1 MLKCLRTVLIAAAA
15 FGLFAL
21 APPARAASDSE
32 ELVVKSRLLLEKL
45 RDHPDFSSYRRT
57 LKEAKGI
64 LVIPSLIKGA
74 FIIGAEG
81 GSGVLLARKDD
92 GTWSH
97 PAFFTLGAGSVGLQ
111 IGIQDTEV
119 VFVIM
124 TDAGLNAVISNEVK
138 LGVDASFSFGPIGR
152 GLEGSTTTG
161 LGGDIAAFSKSIGAF
176 AGGSLEGAVIHERM
190 DYNRQYYGDDGATAR
205 RVVVMD
211 RYTNPHADKIRE
223 VLASY
228 R

>member
-1 MLKCLRTVLIAAAA
+1 MLNYLRTALIAAIS

-32 ELVVKSRLLLEKL
+32 ELVIKSQLLLEKL
-45 RDHPDFSSYRRT
+45 ARHPDFSSYRRT
-57 LKEAKGI
+57 LKEARGV

-81 GSGVLLARKDD
+81 GSGVLMGRKAD

-111 IGIQDTEV
+111 IGVQDTEV

-124 TDAGLNAVISNEVK
+124 TEAGLNAVISNEVK
-138 LGVDASFSFGPIGR
+138 LGVDASISFGPIGR

-161 LGGDIAAFSKSIGAF
+161 LGADIAAFSKSVGAF

-211 RYTNPHADKIRE
+211 RYSNPHANAIRK
-223 VLASY
+223 VLAAGG
-228 R
+228 